1 MENNESKHSPLPW
14 KLTDSYKTGI
24 ISDGKLIASL
34 YCTKNLDELDVRLD
48 GESWL
53 AMRDRTKKEREFYT
67 KIQPEANA
75 EFIVTACNNYQAL
88 KEENTLLKEVNEAQI
103 FTIEKYQK
111 QNEEY
116 MAMLELI
123 RDCYKTDAKGALD
136 RGNTTTFNYY
146 SNQATQITNL
156 LTKHSK

>member
-1 MENNESKHSPLPW
+1 MENKHTPTHYSVAHYENYSEIQAINGNHVCLLRQESQG
-14 KLTDSYKTGI
+14 DR
-24 ISDGKLIASL
+24 IAIGS
-34 YCTKNLDELDVRLD
+34 
-48 GESWL
+48 
-53 AMRDRTKKEREFYT
+53 
-67 KIQPEANA
+67 
-75 EFIVTACNNYQAL
+75 FIVTACNNYQAL

>member
-1 MENNESKHSPLPW
+1 MDNKHTPTPW
-14 KLTDSYKTGI
+14 SVNYSDWHPNIVKH
-24 ISDGKLIASL
+24 ISEYSHIPIASIIDMDDDDL
-34 YCTKNLDELDVRLD
+34 
-48 GESWL
+48 
-53 AMRDRTKKEREFYT
+53 ERS
-67 KIQPEANA
+67 NA

-111 QNEEY
+111 ENEEY
-116 MAMLELI
+116 RAMLELI

-136 RGNTTTFNYY
+136 RCDTTIANCY
-146 SNQATQITNL
+146 SNVATEITNL